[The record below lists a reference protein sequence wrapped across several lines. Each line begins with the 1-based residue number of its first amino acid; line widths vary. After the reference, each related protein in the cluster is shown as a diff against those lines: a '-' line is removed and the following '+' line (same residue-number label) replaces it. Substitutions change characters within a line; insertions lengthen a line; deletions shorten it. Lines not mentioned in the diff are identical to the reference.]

1 MKFFLIAGAINAMI
15 SVAAGAFGAHG
26 LEGKLN
32 DHYMSVWE
40 KAAMYQMYHALGLII
55 IGVLK
60 HPSLLGN
67 ITQLNWAGWLLFAG
81 IILFSGSLYVL
92 ALTQIGVLGAI
103 TPLGGVAF
111 IIGWL
116 MLAIGAAKHLG

>member
-1 MKFFLIAGAINAMI
+1 MAGAINALI

-40 KAAMYQMYHALGLII
+40 KAAQYQMYHAIGLII
-55 IGVLK
+55 IGVLQ
-60 HPSLLGN
+60 HPSLLGSL
-67 ITQLNWAGWLLFAG
+67 TSLNWAGWMLFAG

-103 TPLGGVAF
+103 TPFGGVAF
-111 IIGWL
+111 IVGWL
-116 MLAIGAAKHLG
+116 MLAIAAAKHLG